1 MKRGVGKT
9 AVKAGSASTH
19 ERFDNVLENIRT
31 IAGEKGF
38 ILNHEIDSIVGEDFS
53 PEDIVVL
60 YDRLSEEKIDF
71 FDTPEKAKLKL
82 EAKKRRE
89 EKDDQKAEED
99 VKAVI
104 RYDDPVRMYLR
115 EMGKVPLL
123 DREGEV
129 EIAKRIEAGQIL
141 IAKAVFSLDSP
152 IRELQRLA
160 RVVEKGDMRLDE
172 VVQIET
178 GGLAPSVIGKK
189 ERQARFRPV
198 KKIAALRKEIV
209 ELQKKIKL
217 KKNHSKK
224 PMLERSLEM
233 RQAKLFEEYV
243 RLQLNPKQLERI
255 VENIRATR
263 DRLKDYEAK
272 LAEYEEFVGLSYDD
286 IVGHVK
292 KIKGA
297 TRKRS
302 VKVDGKGAWSLEML
316 EDFERKMR
324 ALRTEIKEIE
334 KEENI
339 SIQDLD
345 KITES
350 IRRGEI
356 QVQRAKKEMI
366 EANVRLV
373 IAIAKRYTNRGLEF
387 LDLIQEGN
395 SGLMR
400 AVDKFDYRKGY
411 KFSTYATWWIRQA
424 ITRAIADQARTI
436 RVPVHMIEAINK
448 VSRAQRKLVQEN
460 GPRPDA
466 GRGGEE
472 ASLPARQGEE
482 RHEGEHGA
490 DLAGSSH
497 RRRRGFESFGLHR
510 GHHRD
515 LAVAVGVA
523 CDAARPAEPGSFD
536 AHAPRGEGDPAP
548 LRARRRYAAHA
559 RGSRHHFQCDA
570 RTRAPDRGQG
580 TEEAPA
586 PEPCQEAQRLHRD
599 HLEREDRCVSR
610 RAPVGV
616 TPAPFSLV

>member
-1 MKRGVGKT
+1 MKRGEGKRT
-9 AVKAGSASTH
+9 ARAGKAGAANTVD
-19 ERFDNVLENIRT
+19 RFDGVLENIRH
-31 IAGEKGF
+31 IAEEKGF
-38 ILNHEIDSIVGEDFS
+38 VLNHEIDALVGEDFS
-53 PEDIVVL
+53 PADIVVL
-60 YDRLSEEKIDF
+60 YDRLSEEKIDY
-71 FDTPEKAKLKL
+71 FDTPEKAKLKI

-89 EKDDQKAEED
+89 EKEDHKVEDD

-129 EIAKRIEAGQIL
+129 EIAKRIEAGQIM

-178 GGLAPSVIGKK
+178 GGLAPSIIGKK

-209 ELQKKIKL
+209 ELQRKLKL
-217 KKNHSKK
+217 KKNASKK
-224 PMLERSLEM
+224 PMLERSLET
-233 RQAKLFEEYV
+233 RQGKLFDEYI

-263 DRLKDYEAK
+263 DRLKDYESK
-272 LAEYEEFVGLSYDD
+272 LIEYEEFVGLSYDD

-292 KIKGA
+292 KIKSA
-297 TRKRS
+297 SRKRS

-324 ALRTEIKEIE
+324 SLRSEIRDIE

-339 SIQDLD
+339 SIDELE
-345 KITES
+345 KVVES

-356 QVQRAKKEMI
+356 QVMRAKKEMI

-460 GPRPDA
+460 GRDPTPEEVAKKLNYPLDKVKSVMKASMEPISLDRPI
-466 GRGGEE
+466 GEDE
-472 ASLPARQGEE
+472 DSNLSDFIEDITAISPSQSASHAMLRDQLNRVLSTLTRREE
-482 RHEGEHGA
+482 KVIR
-490 DLAGSSH
+490 L
-497 RRRRGFESFGLHR
+497 RFGLGDGTPR
-510 GHHRD
+510 T
-515 LAVAVGVA
+515 LEEVGTIFNVTRERVRQIEA
-523 CDAARPAEPGSFD
+523 KALKKLQHPS
-536 AHAPRGEGDPAP
+536 
-548 LRARRRYAAHA
+548 RARKLKGY
-559 RGSRHHFQCDA
+559 
-570 RTRAPDRGQG
+570 
-580 TEEAPA
+580 TEII
-586 PEPCQEAQRLHRD
+586 
-599 HLEREDRCVSR
+599 
-610 RAPVGV
+610 
-616 TPAPFSLV
+616 

>member
-1 MKRGVGKT
+1 MKREGKS
-9 AVKAGSASTH
+9 AVKAATAANTPA
-19 ERFDNVLENIRT
+19 RFDDVLENIRH
-31 IAGEKGF
+31 IAEDKGF
-38 ILNHEIDSIVGEDFS
+38 VLNHEIDALVGEDFS

-160 RVVEKGDMRLDE
+160 RIVEKGDMRLDE

-178 GGLAPSVIGKK
+178 GGLAPSIIGKK

-217 KKNHSKK
+217 KKNKTK
-224 PMLERSLEM
+224 QPMLERSLEA
-233 RQAKLFEEYV
+233 RQAKLFDEYI

-263 DRLKDYEAK
+263 DRLKDYESK

-286 IVGHVK
+286 ILGHVK
-292 KIKGA
+292 KLKGSA
-297 TRKRS
+297 RKRS

-324 ALRTEIKEIE
+324 ALRSEIKEIE

-460 GPRPDA
+460 GRDPTPEEVAKKLAYPLDKVKSVMKASMEPISLDRPI
-466 GRGGEE
+466 GEDE
-472 ASLPARQGEE
+472 DSNLSDFIEDITAISPSQSASHAMLRDQLNRVLSTLTRREE
-482 RHEGEHGA
+482 KVIR
-490 DLAGSSH
+490 L
-497 RRRRGFESFGLHR
+497 RFGLGDGTPR
-510 GHHRD
+510 T
-515 LAVAVGVA
+515 LEEVGTIFNVTRERVRQIEA
-523 CDAARPAEPGSFD
+523 KALKKLQHPS
-536 AHAPRGEGDPAP
+536 
-548 LRARRRYAAHA
+548 RARKLKGY
-559 RGSRHHFQCDA
+559 
-570 RTRAPDRGQG
+570 
-580 TEEAPA
+580 TEII
-586 PEPCQEAQRLHRD
+586 
-599 HLEREDRCVSR
+599 
-610 RAPVGV
+610 
-616 TPAPFSLV
+616 

>member
-1 MKRGVGKT
+1 MTKAASKTKTKAAGKAPRR
-9 AVKAGSASTH
+9 AVSRPAND
-19 ERFDNVLENIRT
+19 RFDDVLEDIRR
-31 IAGEKGF
+31 IAEDKGF
-38 ILNHEIDSIVGEDFS
+38 VLNQDIESLVSEEFS
-53 PEDIVVL
+53 PEDIVIL

-71 FDTPEKAKLKL
+71 FDTPEKARLKL
-82 EAKKRRE
+82 EARKRRE
-89 EKDDQKAEED
+89 EKEEQKAEED

-129 EIAKRIEAGQIL
+129 EIAKRIEQGQIL

-160 RVVEKGDMRLDE
+160 RVVEKGEMRLDE
-172 VVQIET
+172 VVQVET
-178 GGLAPSVIGKK
+178 GGLAPSITGKK

-209 ELQKKIKL
+209 ELQKKLKL
-217 KKNHSKK
+217 KKNASKR
-224 PMLERSLEM
+224 PTLDRSLEL
-233 RQAKLFEEYV
+233 RQTKLFDEYIK
-243 RLQLNPKQLERI
+243 LQLNPKQLERI
-255 VENIRATR
+255 VENIRTTR

-272 LAEYEEFVGLSYDD
+272 LAEYEEFVGMPYDD
-286 IVGHVK
+286 ILGHVK
-292 KIKGA
+292 KLKSA
-297 TRKRS
+297 TRRRS
-302 VKVDGKGAWSLEML
+302 VKVGGKGPWSLEML

-324 ALRTEIKEIE
+324 ALRAEVKEIE
-334 KEENI
+334 KEENL
-339 SIQDLD
+339 SSEELD
-345 KITES
+345 KVVES

-460 GPRPDA
+460 GRDPTPEEVAKKLGYPLDKVKSVMKASMEPISLDRPI
-466 GRGGEE
+466 GEDE
-472 ASLPARQGEE
+472 DSNLSDFIEDTSAASPSQSASHAMLRDQLNRVLSTLTRREE
-482 RHEGEHGA
+482 KVIR
-490 DLAGSSH
+490 L
-497 RRRRGFESFGLHR
+497 RFGLGDGTPR
-510 GHHRD
+510 T
-515 LAVAVGVA
+515 LEEVGTIFNVTRERVRQIEA
-523 CDAARPAEPGSFD
+523 KALKKLQHPS
-536 AHAPRGEGDPAP
+536 
-548 LRARRRYAAHA
+548 RARKLKGY
-559 RGSRHHFQCDA
+559 
-570 RTRAPDRGQG
+570 
-580 TEEAPA
+580 TEII
-586 PEPCQEAQRLHRD
+586 
-599 HLEREDRCVSR
+599 
-610 RAPVGV
+610 
-616 TPAPFSLV
+616 